1 MAKLLSFKKKRWERG
16 QGIVILQIVEVKMRY
31 FLQLSYSGKNY
42 FGWQKQPNQ
51 SSVQEVLEKCL
62 STYLRQEIAVVGA
75 GRTDT
80 GVHAKEYFAHFD
92 SKSISNF
99 NDFVF
104 RMNAFLPKDIA
115 IQNIFQVRSEAHARF
130 DAAERTYNYYVTI
143 GKNPFN
149 QDFSYQ
155 IHHFPDIDKMNEA
168 CAYLLGQK
176 DFECFSRSGSD
187 VKTFICDIKEAFWTK
202 DENQLIF
209 TITADRFLRNMVRAI
224 VGTLLEIGLEKRP
237 VSEMEKIIESK
248 NRSKAGPSAPPQGL
262 FLSKVNYP
270 SDLFEDNEFV
280 ERKEQK

>member
-1 MAKLLSFKKKRWERG
+1 M
-16 QGIVILQIVEVKMRY
+16 QIAEEKMRY
-31 FLQLSYSGKNY
+31 FLQLSYNGKNY
-42 FGWQKQPNQ
+42 FGWQRQPNQ
-51 SSVQEVLEKCL
+51 PSVQEALETCL
-62 STYLRQEIAVVGA
+62 STYLREDIAVVGA

-92 SKSISNF
+92 CEPIPDFES
-99 NDFVF
+99 FVF
-104 RMNAFLPKDIA
+104 RMNAFLPKDIV
-115 IQNIFQVRSEAHARF
+115 IQNVFPVRNDAHARF
-130 DAAERTYNYYVTI
+130 DAKERTYNYYVTI

-155 IHHFPDIDKMNEA
+155 IHHLPDVQKMNEA
-168 CAYLLGQK
+168 CQYLLGKK

-187 VKTFICDIKEAFWTK
+187 VMTFICDIKEAFWTK